1 MLYVH
6 YICCTYTWYMNAMPY
21 FTSNVLA
28 LLTWLTN
35 FKEEKLI
42 THLKTWRC
50 MMYNNMWLI
59 LMKRDF
65 FLQLEMQ
72 LGFPL
77 LGSLSVPTVLLTCM
91 MVHRA
96 KNRSYGSIRFVISSI
111 VLGSHQYWQLIAWSV
126 NHKARLA
133 VIVSPI
139 TMLSGN

>member
-1 MLYVH
+1 
-6 YICCTYTWYMNAMPY
+6 
-21 FTSNVLA
+21 
-28 LLTWLTN
+28 
-35 FKEEKLI
+35 
-42 THLKTWRC
+42 
-50 MMYNNMWLI
+50 MYNNMWLI

-65 FLQLEMQ
+65 FLQLEIQ
-72 LGFPL
+72 LGFPP

-126 NHKARLA
+126 NHTARLA

-139 TMLSGN
+139 TMLSRNFLMWRDYFLINAVIVNITLIWFPMLVSIDGILRGRELS